1 MSEWSPSGD
10 VPVLIAGA
18 GPVGLSLALG
28 LARHGVSTL
37 VVEKDGGLAEH
48 SRAAAVAAR
57 TMETFSAWGVADR
70 WLEEGELYSRL
81 PVRVVGEAEPRAV
94 IDLSSL
100 VSETAYPGLLIL
112 SQDRTERLLL
122 AAVEETGLAEIRF
135 GHRLTGF
142 DDDGDGVTA
151 RVETS
156 DGGSYAVRAGYL
168 AGCDGAH
175 SKVRELLGWHLEG
188 KTYPGRLL
196 LADVRPRPAGGVDRG
211 DRSFPLFAPRRRGVL
226 VGLRLGPGFWRL
238 IASVDPALSDEA
250 ATARERLD
258 RLANELFGDGP
269 NELVWSSVFRIHR
282 RLAPRFRRGR
292 VLLAG
297 DAGHLNSPAGG
308 QGMNSGIQDAFDL
321 AWKLAR
327 AIAPPPAGADPE
339 RLLTAYEAE
348 RHHAAEEINRFTGFL
363 TRLIFP
369 PLPGV
374 RPLLLRLARRAVRLP
389 AVVER
394 LAPRFAMLRYT
405 YGASPL
411 LPVGSPDPV
420 GERLPDAALE
430 GPSGGADGPERL
442 HDVVRRG
449 PALLLGDDESGSAGW
464 PLAAIEAAV
473 EDLGVA
479 VHRLLVSDVR
489 SAGGGELLR
498 VTSPAL
504 AEVLPVG
511 RALLLRSDHH
521 VGWIARRPAPEAI
534 RAGVGRAL
542 GAPDR
547 GHPLPL
553 GQPVAPA
560 LEVRGAGEE
569 VGQELLAAERGD
581 HHRQLLIAEAD
592 REPVEGER
600 RAR

>member
-1 MSEWSPSGD
+1 MSARAASD

-37 VVEKDGGLAEH
+37 VVEQDPGLAEH

-57 TMETFSAWGVADR
+57 TMEIFRAWGVAER

-100 VSETAYPGLLIL
+100 AAETAYPGLLIL

-122 AAVEETGLAEIRF
+122 GAVEESGLAEVRF
-135 GHRLTGF
+135 GHRLSGF
-142 DDDGDGVTA
+142 EEDGEGVTA
-151 RVETS
+151 RIETA

-238 IASVDPALSDEA
+238 IASVDPELSDEA
-250 ATARERLD
+250 ATAPERLD

-269 NELVWSSVFRIHR
+269 NEHVWSSVFRIHR

-308 QGMNSGIQDAFDL
+308 QGMNSGIQDAFGL

-339 RLLTAYEAE
+339 RLLAAYDEE

-363 TRLIFP
+363 TRLVFP

-374 RPLLLRLARRAVRLP
+374 RPLLLRLARHAVRQP
-389 AVVER
+389 TVVGR
-394 LAPRFAMLRYT
+394 MAPRLAMLRYS
-405 YGASPL
+405 YGESPL
-411 LPVGSPDPV
+411 LPAGSPAPV

-430 GPSGGADGPERL
+430 GGSGGEDGPTRL
-442 HDVVRRG
+442 HDVVRSG

-464 PLAAIEAAV
+464 PAAAIETAV
-473 EDLGVA
+473 EGLGVR

-489 SAGGGELLR
+489 SPGDGALR
-498 VTSPAL
+498 VTSPPL
-504 AEVLPVG
+504 AELLPVG
-511 RALLLRSDHH
+511 RALLLRPDHH
-521 VGWIARRPAPEAI
+521 IGWMARRPAPEAI
-534 RAGVGRAL
+534 RAGVGAAL
-542 GAPDR
+542 GTST
-547 GHPLPL
+547 
-553 GQPVAPA
+553 
-560 LEVRGAGEE
+560 
-569 VGQELLAAERGD
+569 
-581 HHRQLLIAEAD
+581 
-592 REPVEGER
+592 
-600 RAR
+600 

>member
-1 MSEWSPSGD
+1 MTDERA
-10 VPVLIAGA
+10 PVLIAGA

-28 LARHGVSTL
+28 LSRHGVRSL
-37 VVEKDGGLAEH
+37 VVEKNAGLAEH

-57 TMETFSAWGVADR
+57 TMEVFRAWEVAER

-81 PVRVVGEAEPRAV
+81 PIRVVGEAEPRAV

-100 VSETAYPGLLIL
+100 AGETAYPGLLVL

-122 AAVEETGLAEIRF
+122 EEVERLGLAEVRF
-135 GHRLTGF
+135 GHRLENF
-142 DDDGDGVTA
+142 DEEGEGVTA
-151 RVETS
+151 RVATS
-156 DGGSYAVRAGYL
+156 AGDAAGGGYTVRAGYL

-175 SKVRELLGWHLEG
+175 STVRKLLGWHLEG
-188 KTYPGRLL
+188 KTYPGRLM

-238 IASVDPALSDEA
+238 IASVDPELSDQE

-258 RLANELFGDGP
+258 RLANELFGAGP
-269 NELVWSSVFRIHR
+269 NEQVWSSVFRVHR
-282 RLAPRFRRGR
+282 RLAPHLRRGR

-308 QGMNSGIQDAFDL
+308 QGMNSGVQDAFDL

-327 AIAPPPAGADPE
+327 TIAPPPAGADPE
-339 RLLTAYEAE
+339 RLLAAYDAE

-363 TRLIFP
+363 TRLVFP

-374 RPLLLRLARRAVRLP
+374 RPLLLRLARRALRQP
-389 AVVER
+389 GVVGR
-394 LAPRFAMLRYT
+394 IAPRLAMLRYA
-405 YGASPL
+405 YGESPL
-411 LPVGSPDPV
+411 LGAGSPDPV

-430 GPSGGADGPERL
+430 GHSRDAGEPERL

-473 EDLGVA
+473 GDLGVS
-479 VHRLLVSDVR
+479 VHRLLAGDVR
-489 SAGGGELLR
+489 ADDDGALR
-498 VTSPAL
+498 VTSSAV
-504 AEVLPVG
+504 AEAVPPG
-511 RALLLRSDHH
+511 RALLLRPDHH
-521 VGWIARRPAPEAI
+521 VAWIGERPAPEAI
-534 RAGVGRAL
+534 RAGTGHAL
-542 GAPDR
+542 GAP
-547 GHPLPL
+547 G
-553 GQPVAPA
+553 
-560 LEVRGAGEE
+560 
-569 VGQELLAAERGD
+569 
-581 HHRQLLIAEAD
+581 
-592 REPVEGER
+592 
-600 RAR
+600 

>member
-1 MSEWSPSGD
+1 MSASDRTAD

-28 LARHGVSTL
+28 LSRHGVRSL
-37 VVEKDGGLAEH
+37 VVEKDAGLAEH

-57 TMETFSAWGVADR
+57 TMEIFRAWGVAER
-70 WLEEGELYSRL
+70 WLAEGELYSGL

-100 VSETAYPGLLIL
+100 AAETAYPGLLIL

-122 AAVEETGLAEIRF
+122 EEVERLGLAEVRF

-142 DDDGDGVTA
+142 ENDGEGVTA
-151 RVETS
+151 SIETAS
-156 DGGSYAVRAGYL
+156 GDAYAVRSGYL

-238 IASVDPALSDEA
+238 IASVDPELSDEE
-250 ATARERLD
+250 ATARGRLE

-269 NELVWSSVFRIHR
+269 NEHVWSSVFRIHR
-282 RLAPRFRRGR
+282 RLAPRLRRGR

-339 RLLTAYEAE
+339 RLLAAYDAE

-363 TRLIFP
+363 TRLVFP

-374 RPLLLRLARRAVRLP
+374 RPLLLRLARRALRRP
-389 AVVER
+389 GVVGR
-394 LAPRFAMLRYT
+394 IAPRLAMLRYS
-405 YGASPL
+405 YGTSPL
-411 LPVGSPDPV
+411 LAAGGPDLVGR
-420 GERLPDAALE
+420 RLPDAVLA
-430 GPSGGADGPERL
+430 GSSRGADGPERL
-442 HDVVRRG
+442 HDVVRGG

-464 PLAAIEAAV
+464 PLAAIESAV
-473 EDLGVA
+473 EDLGVS
-479 VHRLLVSDVR
+479 VHRLLVSDV
-489 SAGGGELLR
+489 SDDDDNALR
-498 VTSPAL
+498 VTSPAVVE
-504 AEVLPVG
+504 AVPPG
-511 RALLLRSDHH
+511 RALLLRPDHH
-521 VGWIARRPAPEAI
+521 VGWIGDGPTPEAI

-542 GAPDR
+542 G
-547 GHPLPL
+547 
-553 GQPVAPA
+553 
-560 LEVRGAGEE
+560 
-569 VGQELLAAERGD
+569 
-581 HHRQLLIAEAD
+581 
-592 REPVEGER
+592 
-600 RAR
+600 